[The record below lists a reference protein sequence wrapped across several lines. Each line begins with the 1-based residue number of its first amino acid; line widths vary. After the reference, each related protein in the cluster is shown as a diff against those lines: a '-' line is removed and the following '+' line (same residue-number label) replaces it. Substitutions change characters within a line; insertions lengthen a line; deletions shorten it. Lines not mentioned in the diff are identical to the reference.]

1 MKTGKG
7 WFIAAGVSLVLAAFA
22 GFCLVGYRFS
32 ALLLCAL
39 AAVLAFY
46 GLMARWHT
54 KAAKVLSVLAAAGL
68 AAGFVLFLITEVPVW
83 RDGRTDENAD
93 APYVIV
99 LGAAVHGSTP
109 SLSMVERTS
118 AALAWLEAHPDGIA
132 VVSGGQ
138 GAGEDMSEA
147 EAMYDLLTA
156 WGIAPERLLMETLST
171 SSYENILFSL
181 RVIEDHGG
189 NPGGRVAVCSSEYHL
204 SRVCLIARELGC
216 QPVRVAAGTG
226 HVSLRL
232 NYAIREAFAL
242 WKCRL
247 FGIE

>member
-7 WFIAAGVSLVLAAFA
+7 WFVAAAVSLVLAAVVR
-22 GFCLVGYRFS
+22 FCLVGYQFS

-39 AAVLAFY
+39 AAVLVFY

-54 KAAKVLSVLAAAGL
+54 KAARILSILAAAGL
-68 AAGFVLFLITEVPVW
+68 AAGFVLFMITEVPVW

-93 APYVIV
+93 APYIIV
-99 LGAAVHGSTP
+99 LGSAVHGSTP
-109 SLSMVERTS
+109 SLTMVERMG

-138 GAGEDMSEA
+138 GPGEDMSEA
-147 EAMYDLLTA
+147 EAMYDWLTA
-156 WGIAPERLLMETLST
+156 RGVAPERVLMETLST
-171 SSYENILFSL
+171 SSYENLLFSL

-189 NPGGRVAVCSSEYHL
+189 DPGGRVAVCSSEYHL
-204 SRVCLIARELGC
+204 SRACLVARELGC
-216 QPVRVAAGTG
+216 EPVRVAARTG
-226 HVSLRL
+226 HISLRL

>member
-7 WFIAAGVSLVLAAFA
+7 WFIAAGFSLIFAAIA
-22 GFCLVGYRFS
+22 RFCLVGYRFS

-39 AAVLAFY
+39 AAVLVFY
-46 GLMARWHT
+46 GLMVRWHT
-54 KAAKVLSVLAAAGL
+54 KTAKLLSILAAAGL
-68 AAGFVLFLITEVPVW
+68 AAGFVLFMIMEIPVW
-83 RDGRTDENAD
+83 RDGRTDEDAD
-93 APYVIV
+93 APYIIV
-99 LGAAVHGSTP
+99 MGAAVHGSTP
-109 SLSMVERTS
+109 SLSMVERTG

-147 EAMYDLLTA
+147 QAMYDWLTA
-156 WGIAPERLLMETLST
+156 RGIAPERVLMETLST
-171 SSYENILFSL
+171 SSYENLLFSL

-204 SRVCLIARELGC
+204 CRACLIARELGC
-216 QPVRVAAGTG
+216 EPVRVAARTG

-242 WKCRL
+242 WKCRI

>member
-7 WFIAAGVSLVLAAFA
+7 CFIAAGVSLFLAAFTR
-22 GFCLVGYRFS
+22 FCLVGYQFS

-46 GLMARWHT
+46 GLMVRWHT
-54 KAAKVLSVLAAAGL
+54 KAAKVLSILAAAGL
-68 AAGFVLFLITEVPVW
+68 AAGFVLFMVMEVPVW
-83 RDGRTDENAD
+83 RDGRTDGNAD
-93 APYVIV
+93 APYIVV
-99 LGAAVHGSTP
+99 LGSAVHGTTP
-109 SLSMVERTS
+109 SLTMVERTG

-138 GAGEDMSEA
+138 GPGEDMSEA
-147 EAMYDLLTA
+147 EAMYDWLTA
-156 WGIAPERLLMETLST
+156 RGVAPERVLMETLST
-171 SSYENILFSL
+171 SSYENLLFSL

-189 NPGGRVAVCSSEYHL
+189 DPGGRVAICSSEYHL
-204 SRVCLIARELGC
+204 CRACLIARELGC
-216 QPVRVAAGTG
+216 EPVRVAAGTG
-226 HVSLRL
+226 HISLRL

-247 FGIE
+247 FGVE